1 MILHAWG
8 IVAGRLPHKHLA
20 DNHIRLADV
29 TSRQDI
35 WPSGQFFQ
43 NYVIAVKFLKTIDNT
58 TNTH

>member
-43 NYVIAVKFLKTIDNT
+43 FFQNYVIAVKFLKTR
-58 TNTH
+58 